1 ETVAVG
7 DGIRTTLAR
16 GSEPTYTI
24 IVLTDSLLLE
34 HDAAGSGGDLGKH
47 LWKRPVRD
55 RDTTSCPHVMFALE
69 PERTAKNQ
77 PNRWIK
83 AKALRPITASSG
95 VTWSTSSAAE
105 VASSCGSTPGS
116 NRRPTI
122 GSATAGTDALPVA
135 SP

>member
-83 AKALRPITASSG
+83 A
-95 VTWSTSSAAE
+95 
-105 VASSCGSTPGS
+105 
-116 NRRPTI
+116 
-122 GSATAGTDALPVA
+122 
-135 SP
+135 